1 MNITR
6 PLFLLLFG
14 LLSIVPLQATHYLG
28 SELNYRCNGGCNYTI
43 VVTQYFD
50 CGGTISPTT
59 APSGNLS
66 FFSTFGM
73 PAPATALNSWTL
85 VSDTE
90 VQLLDDPA
98 ALGGTNCNGG
108 SFLGVKKVVF
118 ERDYDLCS
126 VSGSVRISFQGCCRN
141 GAINN
146 LVNSG
151 SQGYE
156 VSLDIIDP
164 SVCSDGP
171 EWLDPSI
178 SMVSSNSGFSFSQI
192 SMGAS
197 DPDGDSLAFSLDTV
211 NTAPW
216 TGATYAM
223 GLFYA
228 YNPLGYSAP
237 PSPHIH
243 PATGEFYLGSN
254 ALPPLGGYAIN
265 THVREYRNGQLV
277 SISRRDFS
285 LFVVNVPT
293 NSWLDNPYLSNFGGV
308 SNGAVIDSV
317 SFSTS
322 VGNNFSFPFQVFS
335 NAPGTQID
343 ITWSQNLAG
352 AQLVE
357 MPSGT
362 VQDTITGFNPMA
374 EFRWTPTVA
383 GNYSFNIK
391 LRNDSQSLWGERD
404 YTYVIRVD
412 SGTTPPCN
420 LSVDIGPD
428 SIEICQGDFAQLNSL
443 VQGGSAP
450 YSYIWSTGETTPNIQ
465 VSVMGTYILDVS
477 DANGCTAADTI
488 DVEVSA
494 ISVDIGPDSIYFC
507 DGDTVFF
514 NPITTGGVLT
524 YDWGPQGTT
533 ASILT
538 TTTGIFHL
546 TVTDANGCTASDT
559 AEVFYSPYCVWP
571 GDADN
576 DLVADNNDL
585 LALGLTYGDT
595 GPLRPNASLTWEA
608 QQGSAWTNNLPSGT
622 NAVFCDTDGNGIVN
636 DDDTLAISL
645 NYGLTHQKGSS
656 SMAGPGD
663 ALIYLQPLASSVGA
677 GETLEIEVRLGTDT
691 LSADS
696 IYGLAFT
703 VAYDNSIV
711 DSSSAQIRYMGWLGT
726 YGTDLLGIQKDFFN
740 NGEIDGGLV
749 RTDLQTMSGYGKV
762 ASLSIVMI
770 DDIAGKGAMDE
781 ILDLQ
786 LLDVMVIGLDGEE
799 IPVNTQ
805 GAQVTVTSGGSNSI
819 DPSLAR
825 QLKVYPQPALNT
837 LFIELETPQ
846 TWEANLYTLSGQQ
859 VGRISSLDGRRQQLS
874 TEHLANGMYLL
885 RVHTQQ
891 GIISRKIMITR

>member
-1 MNITR
+1 
-6 PLFLLLFG
+6 
-14 LLSIVPLQATHYLG
+14 A
-28 SELNYRCNGGCNYTI
+28 
-43 VVTQYFD
+43 
-50 CGGTISPTT
+50 
-59 APSGNLS
+59 
-66 FFSTFGM
+66 
-73 PAPATALNSWTL
+73 
-85 VSDTE
+85 
-90 VQLLDDPA
+90 
-98 ALGGTNCNGG
+98 
-108 SFLGVKKVVF
+108 
-118 ERDYDLCS
+118 
-126 VSGSVRISFQGCCRN
+126 
-141 GAINN
+141 
-146 LVNSG
+146 
-151 SQGYE
+151 
-156 VSLDIIDP
+156 
-164 SVCSDGP
+164 
-171 EWLDPSI
+171 
-178 SMVSSNSGFSFSQI
+178 
-192 SMGAS
+192 
-197 DPDGDSLAFSLDTV
+197 
-211 NTAPW
+211 
-216 TGATYAM
+216 
-223 GLFYA
+223 
-228 YNPLGYSAP
+228 
-237 PSPHIH
+237 
-243 PATGEFYLGSN
+243 
-254 ALPPLGGYAIN
+254 
-265 THVREYRNGQLV
+265 
-277 SISRRDFS
+277 
-285 LFVVNVPT
+285 
-293 NSWLDNPYLSNFGGV
+293 
-308 SNGAVIDSV
+308 
-317 SFSTS
+317 
-322 VGNNFSFPFQVFS
+322 
-335 NAPGTQID
+335 
-343 ITWSQNLAG
+343 
-352 AQLVE
+352 
-357 MPSGT
+357 
-362 VQDTITGFNPMA
+362 
-374 EFRWTPTVA
+374 
-383 GNYSFNIK
+383 
-391 LRNDSQSLWGERD
+391 
-404 YTYVIRVD
+404 
-412 SGTTPPCN
+412 
-420 LSVDIGPD
+420 DIGPD

-450 YSYIWSTGETTPNIQ
+450 YTYVWSTGETTPNIQ

-786 LLDVMVIGLDGEE
+786 LLDVKVIGLDGEE

-825 QLKVYPQPALNT
+825 QLKVYPQTALNT

-859 VGRISSLDGRRQQLS
+859 VGRLSSPDGRRQQITTS
-874 TEHLANGMYLL
+874 HHASGMYLL
-885 RVHTQQ
+885 RVQTQQ
-891 GIISRKIMITR
+891 GIISRKIMIAR